1 MAYSI
6 KPYTSES
13 NQGSH
18 LPIVL
23 PIGDNQQYEDS
34 LGTIYGADA
43 FILPIAL
50 DTSKASRLMHTARP
64 WSFPCCEG

>member
-6 KPYTSES
+6 KAHTNES
-13 NQGSH
+13 KQGSH
-18 LPIVL
+18 LPAIL
-23 PIGDNQQYEDS
+23 PIGDNEQYEDG

-50 DTSKASRLMHTARP
+50 DTIKASRLMHIARP
-64 WSFPCCEG
+64 WSFPGCEG